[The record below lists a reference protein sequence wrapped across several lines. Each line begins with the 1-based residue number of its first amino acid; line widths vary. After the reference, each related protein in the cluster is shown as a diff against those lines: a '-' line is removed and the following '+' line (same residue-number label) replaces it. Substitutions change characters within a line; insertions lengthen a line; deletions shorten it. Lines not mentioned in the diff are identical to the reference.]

1 MTHRGEVKRLA
12 EQAIATLGKVD
23 ILINNAGGNTP
34 QPIDQITDEVWDHFV
49 ELNLSSC
56 MALYA
61 GPGSPDE
68 RPEVGPCNSHFI
80 NRLSSNLRRQERGK
94 SPAALRS
101 FALPGNTEETDGE
114 PRQGGIDDS
123 GKAERRNLPRR
134 RYPELP
140 LDIQHFH
147 WKPPFVTRR
156 NTRPRERRSFSSPPV
171 PCGKKQRVARS
182 ARHELVDKVQDC
194 LFAQGLAGRT
204 TGGRTSSICA
214 RAFSIH
220 GGRRSLLPSS
230 SIVSSGVNPGG
241 SVAISKRMPPGSR
254 K

>member
-1 MTHRGEVKRLA
+1 MASAVSVGL
-12 EQAIATLGKVD
+12 
-23 ILINNAGGNTP
+23 IL
-34 QPIDQITDEVWDHFV
+34 
-49 ELNLSSC
+49 
-56 MALYA
+56 
-61 GPGSPDE
+61 
-68 RPEVGPCNSHFI
+68 R
-80 NRLSSNLRRQERGK
+80 
-94 SPAALRS
+94 
-101 FALPGNTEETDGE
+101 
-114 PRQGGIDDS
+114 
-123 GKAERRNLPRR
+123 KARRRNLPMHCWVSLRC
-134 RYPELP
+134 YPELP

-156 NTRPRERRSFSSPPV
+156 NTAVRPQAANWPAEQVTNAASASRNIVSRYPPRGLRSAASVSRARPRERTSFSSPPV
-171 PCGKKQRVARS
+171 PCSKKQRVARS

-230 SIVSSGVNPGG
+230 SIVSSAVNPGG